1 MMRTQLDCFMS
12 TRGMRRTYLGCCLAL
27 VTLSLSLFTNIASAG
42 SVGTSPPQDVTVTV
56 RGWDPTKAP
65 EEGRSETYRIPVQN
79 DNKFDLIR
87 GKIPVQPTGWTLTD
101 LAVVGNIDPFASLNF
116 AVTNNAAITLQF
128 SVSVTVPV
136 APQGPLT
143 LHGGS
148 FAASLVDSN
157 AAGSATVSTATG
169 IPLYQGQIDGATVLS
184 IYPDP
189 YSLTIPFGAGN
200 VPALN
205 PGLPGPTLP
214 SGPATTTIGII
225 NTFRLSPGDSLAGV
239 SFLLVVAVPEP
250 STMAMVA
257 LGVMTFST
265 WRRRR

>member
-1 MMRTQLDCFMS
+1 MMRTQLDRFMS
-12 TRGMRRTYLGCCLAL
+12 TNGMRRTFLACCLAL
-27 VTLSLSLFTNIASAG
+27 GTVLLFSNTLSAG
-42 SVGTSPPQDVTVTV
+42 SVGTSPPADVMIEVK
-56 RGWDPTKAP
+56 GWDPTRGP
-65 EEGRSETYRIPVQN
+65 DTGRTETYRIPVQG
-79 DNKFDLIR
+79 DNTFDLVR
-87 GKIPVQPTGWTLTD
+87 GKIPAQPTGWTLTD
-101 LAVVGNIDPFASLNF
+101 LSAVGNIDPFASLNF
-116 AVTNNAAITLQF
+116 AVTNNAAVTLQF
-128 SVSVTVPV
+128 TVSVTVPV

-157 AAGSATVSTATG
+157 AAGGATVSTATG
-169 IPLYQGQIDGATVLS
+169 IPLYQGQIDGGTVLS

-189 YSLTIPFGAGN
+189 YSLAIPFGAAN

-214 SGPATTTIGII
+214 SGPATTTIGIV
-225 NTFRLSPGDSLAGV
+225 NTFTLSPGDSLAGV

-250 STMAMVA
+250 TTMAMVA